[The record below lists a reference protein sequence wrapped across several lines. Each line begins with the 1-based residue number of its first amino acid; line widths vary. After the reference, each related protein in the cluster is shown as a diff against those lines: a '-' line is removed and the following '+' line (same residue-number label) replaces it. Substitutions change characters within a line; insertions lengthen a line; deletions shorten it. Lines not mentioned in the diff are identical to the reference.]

1 MSKALIDAY
10 FDDIAPK
17 KVIYHEIE
25 DGIVAIETR
34 QDVQGLIDLAKN
46 MEDIPPDREF
56 RHVGFIPDYVLNE
69 AMRDGWVNDRKKIK
83 QWLND
88 PDNRKFR
95 TWKGTL

>member
-17 KVIYHEIE
+17 KVIYHEVE
-25 DGIVAIETR
+25 DGIIALETR
-34 QDVQGLIDLAKN
+34 QDCTALVELAKN

-56 RHVGFIPDYVLNE
+56 RHVGFIPDYVFNE
-69 AMRDGWVNDRKKIK
+69 ACRNGWVNDKKAWK
-83 QWLND
+83 KWLND

-95 TWKGTL
+95 TWKGRL